1 MKLLDL
7 FLVLTMCIFWA
18 TDYIVTKGA
27 LFTVKPIFL
36 SVLRFG
42 VVAICML
49 PFCRRIPTK
58 HLGSLFILSFVRGV
72 LTYGFGDIG
81 IDLNSSVTV
90 ANLIIETNVI
100 ISVIFAA
107 IFLKEKLTRK
117 AIFGIIVAFLGVI
130 LVILGNSLDILDNM
144 ITLNKNNILS
154 FGALLFTIISWP
166 VYAIWSKILENDLS
180 TVEIIAWTAFFGS
193 IQGMIV
199 SLIFENGQLEIIKSM
214 DLKLIG
220 LVLYAG
226 IGGIIV
232 PHKILHHL
240 IRTHNVG
247 KTMTFSLLVP
257 VICAIE
263 SFFIFNDKLSASVI
277 LGGALVLYGVYLSNF
292 SKKSNLSIGTKD
304 ENNNYIDENL
314 IVESNK

>member
-1 MKLLDL
+1 MKLSDL
-7 FLVLTMCIFWA
+7 LLVLTMCIFWA

-42 VVAICML
+42 VVAFCML
-49 PFCRRIPTK
+49 PFCRRIPVK
-58 HLGSLFILSFVRGV
+58 HIGSLFILSFVLVV

-100 ISVIFAA
+100 VSVIFAA
-107 IFLKEKLTRK
+107 VFLKEKLTTK
-117 AIFGIIVAFLGVI
+117 AISGVIVAFLGVI
-130 LVILGNSLDILDNM
+130 LVILGNSLDILDN
-144 ITLNKNNILS
+144 IVVFNKSNILS
-154 FGALLFTIISWP
+154 FCALLFTIMSWP
-166 VYAIWSKILENDLS
+166 VYAIWSKKLENDLS
-180 TVEIIAWTAFFGS
+180 TVEIIAWTAFLGT

-199 SLIFENGQLEIIKSM
+199 SLIFETGQLEAIKSI
-214 DLKLIG
+214 DLNLIG

-232 PHKILHHL
+232 PHKILHYL

-247 KTMTFSLLVP
+247 TTMTFSLLVP

-263 SFFIFNDKLSASVI
+263 SFFIFDDELSISI
-277 LGGALVLYGVYLSNF
+277 IFGGVLVLYGVYLTNF
-292 SKKSNLSIGTKD
+292 SKKPEL
-304 ENNNYIDENL
+304 L
-314 IVESNK
+314 ILT